1 MWLIWVQS
9 KCFQACERHPALFK
23 RVMPMAWQWRT
34 WPLHNNNIHY
44 SMPPFVEMGIDLR
57 FKGLN
62 LEIMFI
68 YNIPNLGVGKLK

>member
-1 MWLIWVQS
+1 
-9 KCFQACERHPALFK
+9 
-23 RVMPMAWQWRT
+23 
-34 WPLHNNNIHY
+34 
-44 SMPPFVEMGIDLR
+44 MPPFVEMGIDLR